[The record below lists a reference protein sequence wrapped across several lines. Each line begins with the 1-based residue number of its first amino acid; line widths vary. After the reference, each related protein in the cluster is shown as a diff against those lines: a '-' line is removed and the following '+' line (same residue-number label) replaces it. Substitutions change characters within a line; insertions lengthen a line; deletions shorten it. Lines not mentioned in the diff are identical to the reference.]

1 MITYNEKFS
10 YYIFWNL
17 VFSKDDLPKIW
28 DKMRERCINIFN
40 KVFKLNEAL
49 KDKQK
54 GGNIDYI
61 VNQMTDYDELINN
74 DKR

>member
-1 MITYNEKFS
+1 
-10 YYIFWNL
+10 
-17 VFSKDDLPKIW
+17 
-28 DKMRERCINIFN
+28 MRERCINIFN